1 MRLDHLLEGGLR
13 HPSELLARLGG
24 VADQVLDLSRAQEA
38 RIEAHVLVGIDPGVL
53 EGDAHQVAHRVRG
66 AGGDHIVLGLVLL
79 EHQPHGL
86 DVVPGIAPVALG
98 VEVAER
104 HLLGEAELDGGGGV
118 GDLAGDELEPATLRF
133 VIEKYP

>member
-1 MRLDHLLEGGLR
+1 M
-13 HPSELLARLGG
+13 
-24 VADQVLDLSRAQEA
+24 LDLSRAQEA

-53 EGDAHQVAHRVRG
+53 EGDAHQVAHRVRD

-98 VEVAER
+98 FEVSEGD
-104 HLLGEAELDGGGGV
+104 LLGEAELDGGGGV
-118 GDLAGDELEPATLRF
+118 GDLAGDELKPAALGL
-133 VIEKYP
+133 VVEKYP